1 MEISA
6 QDISAWNKSTQIV
19 DLVNIQIEI
28 KTLWYAVKIRSSSL
42 NTSLAF
48 KIKTLIQM
56 YVVTQI
62 FIKIWIY
69 TNNRSQLTCLQGD

>member
-28 KTLWYAVKIRSSSL
+28 KTLWYTGKIRSSSL

-48 KIKTLIQM
+48 MKKTLIQM

-69 TNNRSQLTCLQGD
+69 TNKRSQLNFLEGD

>member
-28 KTLWYAVKIRSSSL
+28 KTLWYTGKIRSSSL

-48 KIKTLIQM
+48 MKKTLIQM

-62 FIKIWIY
+62 FIKIWTY
-69 TNNRSQLTCLQGD
+69 TNNRSQLNCLQGD